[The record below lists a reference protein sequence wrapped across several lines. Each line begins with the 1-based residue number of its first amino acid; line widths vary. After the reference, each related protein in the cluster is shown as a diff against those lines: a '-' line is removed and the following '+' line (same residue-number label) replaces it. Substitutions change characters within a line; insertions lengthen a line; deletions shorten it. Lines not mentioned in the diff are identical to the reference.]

1 MKSPAVS
8 WSWSHAL
15 LGAVYALPA
24 AVVLVSDP
32 SKGLALALG
41 VMPAAALGLP
51 GPRARRLVT
60 LILGVVAGG
69 SMIVGALLAEH
80 PWIAV
85 PGIFALCVGAAL
97 IAPRGKVGRIGL
109 GLCLPLLGIGLSF
122 HDLAQAAALGAL
134 MALGSLYAWAV
145 SLLWPTHPAPRPT
158 TGTGAAGAT
167 ALDYGIR
174 LGLAASI
181 AAAIG
186 FALTL
191 EHVGW
196 ACAAVLLVMRPASS
210 AVRSRGIDRLLSVFV
225 GAIAAC
231 LLILADPADGWIAG
245 GVLVSVAALAATA
258 GSRRYVTGIFT
269 TYLVFLLLLVDSPQD
284 AGHRFAERVGETVL
298 GIGLALL
305 FGVFIPWLRQR
316 VTRAPAPRC

>member
-1 MKSPAVS
+1 MKSPAIS
-8 WSWSHAL
+8 WNWSHAL
-15 LGAVYALPA
+15 LGAVYAAPA
-24 AVVLVSDP
+24 TVVLVSDP

-60 LILGVVAGG
+60 LILGVLAGA
-69 SMIVGALLAEH
+69 SMIIGALFAEH
-80 PWIAV
+80 PWVAV
-85 PGIFALCVGAAL
+85 PGIFVLCVGAAL
-97 IAPRGKVGRIGL
+97 LAPRGRVGRIAL

-122 HDLAQAAALGAL
+122 HDQAQAVALGAL
-134 MALGSLYAWAV
+134 MALGSLYASAV
-145 SLLWPTHPAPRPT
+145 SLLWPTHPAPPSHA
-158 TGTGAAGAT
+158 GSGAAGT
-167 ALDYGIR
+167 SGLDYGIR

-186 FALTL
+186 FALAL

-225 GAIAAC
+225 GAVAAC
-231 LLILADPADGWIAG
+231 LLILADPADGWIAA

-258 GSRRYVTGIFT
+258 GSRRYVTGLFT
-269 TYLVFLLLLVDSPQD
+269 TYLVFLLLLVNSPQD
-284 AGHRFAERVGETVL
+284 AGHRFVERVGETLL

-305 FGVFIPWLRQR
+305 FGVFLPWLRQR
-316 VTRAPAPRC
+316 RAT